1 MTINLDSLEDLDFD
15 DLRAGG
21 SLHASINGLQLAA
34 SITPTMEAKSHFAAL
49 NSVFYGPTEV
59 EIARQLGDILDRNS
73 LRHLTDGFIAN
84 PLQDEILRQSRS
96 LQHVLDQAAAVVT
109 NPFVSSRVAEI
120 SQLIEERFNAASTAH
135 SVQSIIARQFED
147 AVRLPEQSLLNAYGQ
162 FGTSAAILA
171 KFTQASSAASALDAL
186 ALSNRSYL
194 DPFRQAEEAA
204 SLAAKLA
211 HAPHMESLSDL
222 LQGKADL
229 HSMGRAINCMSAY
242 GDPLSSFIRS
252 GLGDWRDTI
261 DWPKN
266 IFTDAV
272 ARSDFYESRGFDRSL
287 TDFSAPVFEQQ
298 MRISGLVREPQP
310 FIVYN
315 DERIER
321 SDNFNGD
328 DGLARNRR
336 AYLRLERLEISVRQ
350 FINQKMTKHFGPD
363 WPKHRLPNGL
373 YDEWLFK
380 KDKHLKDGG
389 SDWLLVFFADFTDY
403 EKVICKRDN
412 WREVFEPFFIRMET
426 VRESFQR
433 LYPVR
438 LNTMHARLITQDDL
452 LFLHVEVMRLLRV
465 ID

>member
-1 MTINLDSLEDLDFD
+1 MTTSLSSLKYLRFDAQSIVEPWRAHINDL
-15 DLRAGG
+15 L
-21 SLHASINGLQLAA
+21 LAKPPM
-34 SITPTMEAKSHFAAL
+34 IEANSHIYAL
-49 NSVFYGPTEV
+49 NSVLFGPTGAELAQGFATAPNPIFL
-59 EIARQLGDILDRNS
+59 ENL
-73 LRHLTDGFIAN
+73 LRGFITN

-96 LQHVLDQAAAVVT
+96 LQHVFDQAAAVVT
-109 NPFVSSRVAEI
+109 NPFVSSRVAEL
-120 SQLIEERFNAASTAH
+120 SQLMEEQFNAASRAH

-147 AVRLPEQSLLNAYGQ
+147 AMRLPEQSLINAYGQ
-162 FGTSAAILA
+162 FKTPAAILA
-171 KFTQASSAASALDAL
+171 EFTQESSAASALDAL

-194 DPFRQAEEAA
+194 DTFRQAEEAA
-204 SLAAKLA
+204 SLAAKWA
-211 HAPHMESLSDL
+211 HASHIESLSDL

-229 HSMGRAINCMSAY
+229 LSMGRAVNCMSAY

-287 TDFSAPVFEQQ
+287 TGFSAPVFEQL

-310 FIVYN
+310 FIDYN

-328 DGLARNRR
+328 DDLARNSR
-336 AYLRLERLEISVRQ
+336 AFDRLERLEISVRQ
-350 FINQKMTKHFGPD
+350 FINQKMTEHFGPD
-363 WPKHRLPNGL
+363 WPKYRLPNGL
-373 YDEWLFK
+373 YDEWLLK
-380 KDKHLKDGG
+380 KDKHLKAGG

-426 VRESFQR
+426 VREFFQR

-438 LNTMHARLITQDDL
+438 LNTMHARLITRDDL
-452 LFLHVEVMRLLRV
+452 LFLHVEVMRLSRV